1 MDSTDVL
8 QPNKKRR
15 LIYDREALLA
25 VKRNTPPADLT
36 IYDSLTRVNTSACQ
50 RGGRGKTRA
59 STTSKIQNG
68 CTRDSTSL
76 VLGPQKRT
84 WNTGCHVSHSSG
96 REPLDAYSLGSRGG
110 KNGSEYRF
118 PERHPRGSSDFKR
131 DYRGGHSISRDRGV
145 ARRPDGVSFCRSQAK
160 DERHARD
167 GRMSL
172 QEEPEWFSEGPT
184 TVNET
189 IELGG
194 ILEEVGDD
202 VQLTLPMDRHRADE
216 VACVGD
222 AKVSSDNVEAD
233 LGKKPNEASALS
245 GSCKDDFQVPVT
257 TISQLNLF
265 DALPIPKNK
274 PSQGSRFKH
283 LFVKAETE
291 TPTTKSNINDQL
303 LQLLKGSSTPGS
315 TLHDKNNGG
324 YLFLAYLLLVI
335 QVENKLRSILLGH
348 NGPRANENRS
358 VSSENKGSKPQV
370 LTVEEIEAQLNSPQN
385 QAPETHS
392 VVTER
397 LSVISP
403 EKTNDEI
410 LKHFTPSPSM
420 GSNLAPMLQ
429 SLALKQQQQQQQQ
442 VVCAQSVQLRS
453 ALNTIGML
461 SNPMVRLP
469 TSANAVSASARINQ
483 LQQADFSGTSSLS
496 DFTSGQQALRQMWD
510 SVPATGNHIPPPQL
524 QPATGQL
531 CTNPS
536 RPIGPS
542 HCLLA
547 DLSSRPIF
555 GPVNPSNPSNA
566 SAPRRPIVKV
576 QQSTT
581 SNHSYS
587 SLSPLVAPNAVN
599 SSSMGPNLSDVDRRL
614 LNLALRQQ
622 QANIN
627 GPRGIAERFPIGGAL
642 HSTQPPDMRFPPPGL
657 PQNTGSPLIHPVAN
671 TNNSAFLASRARS
684 TLQSENAL
692 AFLSQLVERDR
703 LACPGPS
710 SNFGSFLSSGIKAK
724 TLEEIEHQE
733 VTSSG
738 SFL

>member
-1 MDSTDVL
+1 MVSRSTFGSYG
-8 QPNKKRR
+8 
-15 LIYDREALLA
+15 I
-25 VKRNTPPADLT
+25 
-36 IYDSLTRVNTSACQ
+36 
-50 RGGRGKTRA
+50 
-59 STTSKIQNG
+59 G

-145 ARRPDGVSFCRSQAK
+145 ARRPDGVAFCRSQAK

-291 TPTTKSNINDQL
+291 TPTTKSSNINDQL

-358 VSSENKGSKPQV
+358 VSSENKARLPVVLHGV
-370 LTVEEIEAQLNSPQN
+370 LT
-385 QAPETHS
+385 
-392 VVTER
+392 R
-397 LSVISP
+397 
-403 EKTNDEI
+403 
-410 LKHFTPSPSM
+410 
-420 GSNLAPMLQ
+420 MLQ
-429 SLALKQQQQQQQQ
+429 
-442 VVCAQSVQLRS
+442 
-453 ALNTIGML
+453 T
-461 SNPMVRLP
+461 P
-469 TSANAVSASARINQ
+469 TANAVSASARINQ